1 MSVFRDANGAEWD
14 IQLDAFGIEDVKRDT
29 GIDLADISA
38 SGWLAVETDASAVG
52 RVLAVLC
59 GEQIRACKSNSRAF
73 ARLVRGDAIQRGR
86 QALLAEGADFFP
98 ASEWSAMLSNL
109 KKRKAT
115 RDQTDQ
121 LNLLGLDNA
130 TKMLPLA
137 EAFMRL
143 DAVTQQKLVD
153 EAKAST
159 DSPTSGD
166 GESASGP
173 ANTPPTSV
181 TGLPESVESAPA
193 DSR

>member
-1 MSVFRDANGAEWD
+1 
-14 IQLDAFGIEDVKRDT
+14 
-29 GIDLADISA
+29 
-38 SGWLAVETDASAVG
+38 
-52 RVLAVLC
+52 
-59 GEQIRACKSNSRAF
+59 
-73 ARLVRGDAIQRGR
+73 
-86 QALLAEGADFFP
+86 
-98 ASEWSAMLSNL
+98 L

-153 EAKAST
+153 EAKTST

-173 ANTPPTSV
+173 ATILPTSA
-181 TGLPESVESAPA
+181 TGSPASVESPPA

>member
-98 ASEWSAMLSNL
+98 ATEWSEIQSSLT
-109 KKRKAT
+109 KRKSSKT
-115 RDQTDQ
+115 QTDQ
-121 LNLLGLDNA
+121 LNLIGLDNA
-130 TKMLPLA
+130 TKILPLA

-143 DAVTQQKLVD
+143 DAMTQQQLMD
-153 EAKAST
+153 EARAST
-159 DSPTSGD
+159 ASPTSG
-166 GESASGP
+166 ESGYVSGQESI
-173 ANTPPTSV
+173 PPTSV
-181 TGLPESVESAPA
+181 TGSPASVESAPA